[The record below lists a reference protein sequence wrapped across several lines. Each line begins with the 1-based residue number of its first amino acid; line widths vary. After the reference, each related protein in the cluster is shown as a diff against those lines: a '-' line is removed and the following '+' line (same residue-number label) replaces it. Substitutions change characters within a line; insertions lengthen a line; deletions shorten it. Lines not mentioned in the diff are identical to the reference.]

1 MMGALGFWGWLG
13 LGLLL
18 IAGEL
23 LLVPGG
29 FLLWV
34 GIAAILVG
42 LVEILVPLGWV
53 AELVL
58 FAVLCLVAVLAGLRI
73 SRARTKEVD
82 GLLLNDRLEGLRGQV
97 FPLDAAISNGY
108 GRIRVHDSVW
118 RVHGPNLPAGAA
130 VRVTGIDGATLV
142 VEAAGQD

>member
-1 MMGALGFWGWLG
+1 MMGALGFWGWFG

-23 LLVPGG
+23 LLIPGG

-58 FAVLCLVAVLAGLRI
+58 FAALCLVAVLAGLRM
-73 SRARTKEVD
+73 SRARTKEVE
-82 GLLLNDRLEGLRGQV
+82 GLQLNDRLEGLRGQV
-97 FPLDAAISNGY
+97 FHLDTAISDGY
-108 GRIRVHDSVW
+108 GRIRIHDSVW
-118 RVHGPNLPAGAA
+118 RVRGPDLPAGAA
-130 VRVTGIDGATLV
+130 VRVTGIDGATLI
-142 VEAAGQD
+142 VEPAQQG

>member
-23 LLVPGG
+23 MLVPGG

-42 LVEILVPLGWV
+42 LVETVLPLGWV

-58 FAVLCLVAVLAGLRI
+58 FAALCLVAVVGGLRI
-73 SRARTKEVD
+73 ARARTKEV
-82 GLLLNDRLEGLRGQV
+82 GELQLNDRLEGLRGQV
-97 FPLDAAISNGY
+97 FHLDSAISEGY

-118 RVHGPNLPAGAA
+118 RVHGPDAPAGAA
-130 VRVTGIDGATLV
+130 VRVTGIEGATLV
-142 VEAAGQD
+142 VEPASHG